1 MSKNNKGAQK
11 TTSLQAWSKL
21 TEKYFGKKLRI
32 EDRKDRE
39 IIYTLLKERNLP
51 YERFF
56 AFKSGNKIEK
66 DDFADTITDLGLPYW
81 ISATP
86 KLGIEDL
93 GRVSKL
99 GLESEKDGWNFL
111 QSLERLEDYKIIVMQ
126 YPDNIEFKGTVV
138 ISKNLHGVAEFVLG
152 DQHLQLIAGLV
163 LTDPM
168 LFDEKR
174 IIKYSNTVDKKY
186 QKELFELV
194 HNRAGHYEFQ
204 CGTTPDKMDKRIIF
218 FDFNDELA
226 YENVDSLFKDLVAF
240 YDYKKS
246 ETADKDF
253 DVKGSP
259 ASLGKAKG
267 KVKIVMSN
275 DIKSYS
281 TVKNGDILVSDVT
294 NPDMTPVMKKVS
306 AIITD
311 MGGVT
316 SHAAIVTR
324 ELKIPCI
331 VGTRNATKILKNGM
345 LVEVDAFEG
354 TVKII

>member
-1 MSKNNKGAQK
+1 MSDNNKGVQK

-21 TEKYFGKKLRI
+21 TEEYFGKKLRI

-39 IIYTLLKERNLP
+39 IIYGLLKEYNLP
-51 YERFF
+51 HERFY
-56 AFKSGNKIEK
+56 AFKSGDQIKKEEFLEAIG
-66 DDFADTITDLGLPYW
+66 DLGLPYW

-99 GLESEKDGWNFL
+99 GLENADDGWNFL
-111 QSLERLEDYKIIVMQ
+111 QSLDRLKDFKVIIMQ

-138 ISKNLHGVAEFVLG
+138 VSRSLNGIAEFVEG
-152 DQHLQLIAGLV
+152 DKHLQLISGQTF
-163 LTDPM
+163 TDPM
-168 LFDEKR
+168 LFNQQKIIRYSDTIEKEHQ
-174 IIKYSNTVDKKY
+174 D
-186 QKELFELV
+186 ELFSLIS
-194 HNRAGHYEFQ
+194 NRAGHYEFQ
-204 CGTTPDKMDKRIIF
+204 YGSTPDKPQSIIF

-226 YENVDSLFKDLVAF
+226 YEDVDALFNDLIVYYEKA
-240 YDYKKS
+240 
-246 ETADKDF
+246 EEGINGF
-253 DVKGSP
+253 DVKGIP

-267 KVKIVMSN
+267 KVKIIMSS
-275 DIKSYS
+275 DTDSYGTIKE
-281 TVKNGDILVSDVT
+281 GDVLVSDTT

-324 ELKIPCI
+324 ELGIPCI
-331 VGTRNATKILKNGM
+331 VGTRNATQVLKDGM
-345 LVEVDAFEG
+345 EVEVDAFSG
-354 TVKII
+354 TIRII